1 MRVVLFGP
9 PGAGKGTQA
18 KAISDRY
25 RIPHLSTGDMLRAAR
40 TAGSEIGRKAA
51 EFMDKGSLV
60 PDDVMVGVIEER
72 TRAEDCRTGFLLDGF
87 PRTEGQADAL
97 ATMLKRNGAKID
109 AVVSLEVPD
118 DQLVGRLAGR
128 WTCPKDGSSYHE
140 LNLPPKKAGLC
151 DVCGTSLTQRPDDK
165 ADAIKHRL
173 NVFHQQT
180 DPLKRRYEREGL
192 LKAVNGVGSPDEVRT
207 RIQQALGS

>member
-18 KAISDRY
+18 KAISDRFG
-25 RIPHLSTGDMLRAAR
+25 IPHLSTGDMLRAAR
-40 TAGSEIGRKAA
+40 VAGTDIGRKAA
-51 EFMDKGSLV
+51 EAMDKGSLV

-72 TRAEDCRTGFLLDGF
+72 TRAPDCKNGFLLDGF

-97 ATMLKRNGAKID
+97 AAMLTRNSSKID
-109 AVVSLEVPD
+109 AVVSLDVPD
-118 DQLVGRLAGR
+118 DLLLDRLVGR

-140 LNLPPKKAGLC
+140 VNLRPRKVGVCDLC
-151 DVCGTSLTQRPDDK
+151 ETPLVQRPDDK

-192 LKAVNGVGSPDEVRT
+192 LRGVRGVGSPDEVRS
-207 RIQQALGS
+207 RIQQALGA